1 MPDCRDAV
9 EGARR
14 SRFMHSLMMLA
25 GIAIGFVALPV
36 CAQTPD
42 LSPLAT
48 QLEKIRNSH
57 GINEERDAGPE
68 FTPVKQ
74 ALRAWV
80 EQQLP
85 PVPGTNMPDGTT
97 YSLDAD
103 DLTSLSTRLTQAL
116 DAALLTCGRP
126 ASTTYR
132 CAVADP
138 TAFENDRGHLDEI
151 RIASLDDRYL
161 LVVTGVGMRCGFDQS
176 AYIYE
181 EGTDNHWRLLM
192 AIEQDRYG
200 KDEYKPQKFLSIE
213 TSPSTTPWNEA
224 SPLPLVNTLGYSPW
238 CSSNRQSLYTK
249 LWHASKNTTTPAA
262 LIDRD
267 DSLYTADD
275 FVAAAHLT
283 NHDLLVEFTGASI
296 DGDAL
301 VRRHVLHY
309 RVGPGHAVER
319 IAPAALDPQAF
330 VEEWL
335 TSPWA
340 EASRWLSPAADRSA
354 WARLHSAERQ
364 GDRFGEFD
372 GPPKRCR
379 LPNSLWQVTFTKD
392 SGRGTRP
399 TYFKVQWLATYDFSL
414 VAASTRPFR
423 GCNETAT
430 PESTIGT
437 LFPRQGWT
445 Q

>member
-1 MPDCRDAV
+1 MPDCRHAV
-9 EGARR
+9 EGTRR
-14 SRFMHSLMMLA
+14 SRFMQSLMILA
-25 GIAIGFVALPV
+25 GVAIGFVALPV
-36 CAQTPD
+36 RAQTPD

-48 QLEKIRNSH
+48 QLEKIRHSH
-57 GINEERDAGPE
+57 GMNEERDAGPE

-85 PVPGTNMPDGTT
+85 PVPGTKMPDGTT
-97 YSLDAD
+97 YGLDTG
-103 DLTSLSTRLTQAL
+103 DLTSLSARLTQAL
-116 DAALLTCGRP
+116 DTARLTCGQP
-126 ASTTYR
+126 DSSAYR
-132 CAVADP
+132 CGVADP

-181 EGTDNHWRLLM
+181 EGTDRHWRLLI
-192 AIEQDRYG
+192 AVEQDQYG
-200 KDEYKPQKFLSIE
+200 ENEYKPQHFLSIE
-213 TSPSTTPWNEA
+213 TSPSTTAWNEA
-224 SPLPLVNTLGYSPW
+224 SPPPLVTTLGYTPW
-238 CSSNRQSLYTK
+238 CSSNWQTLYTK
-249 LWHASKNTTTPAA
+249 LWQASKNTTTPAA

-309 RVGPGHAVER
+309 RVGPGHAVAR

-340 EASRWLSPAADRSA
+340 EASRWLFPTADRPA
-354 WARLHSAERQ
+354 LARLHAAERQ
-364 GDRFGEFD
+364 GDSLGEFD
-372 GPPKRCR
+372 GPPRRCR
-379 LPNSLWQVTFTKD
+379 LSKSLWQVTFTKD
-392 SGRGTRP
+392 SSRDTRP
-399 TYFKVQWLATYDFSL
+399 RYFKVQWLPPYDFSL

-423 GCNETAT
+423 GCDEKAT

-445 Q
+445 R